1 MLLTAWK
8 SIQGVAVEEVE
19 ALACREGLHLTA
31 EWIHKPMI
39 LESDCSRIIG
49 YLSQRQKQR
58 APAFFT
64 IQDALS
70 EAGKLP
76 QVVFRHIRREQNVIA
91 HEFVQLARRL
101 NHSAVWRGRFPACVE
116 HLVSQDVIPLD

>member
-8 SIQGVAVEEVE
+8 SIQGAAAEEVE
-19 ALACREGLHLTA
+19 ALACREGLDLTA

-58 APAFFT
+58 ALAFFT

-76 QVVFRHIRREQNVIA
+76 QIVFRHIGREQNVIA
-91 HEFVQLARRL
+91 HELARRL

-116 HLVSQDVIPLD
+116 HLVSHDVIPLD